1 MLGRTHAAFGQIA
14 HDGKQIVDAFVFA
27 DSLRRLMPA
36 RAELAAAAYV
46 RQHEGVALFQ
56 PVFADAAQIMRQLGH
71 AETAVGIDQRRRVGR
86 GVFADMEI
94 RDALAVGR
102 NRPKL
107 PHFDAV

>member
-1 MLGRTHAAFGQIA
+1 
-14 HDGKQIVDAFVFA
+14 
-27 DSLRRLMPA
+27 MPA

-46 RQHEGVALFQ
+46 RQYEGVALFQ

-71 AETAVGIDQRRRVGR
+71 AEAAVGIDQRRRVGR
-86 GVFADMEI
+86 GVFADVEI

-107 PHFDAV
+107 PHFEVV